1 MIGIVSKA
9 KARKFFVIG
18 LLIILAGWLFTISV
32 RAVDPATTLYIDP
45 PLVGAKAVNDT
56 FTVDV
61 VVSDVTDFYG
71 FQFDLNFNASVLEAV
86 IVTPGDI
93 NSPSGFF
100 NAGVINNTSGTITSV
115 YGTLLAPAPA
125 LNGTAKLA
133 TVEFK
138 VIGVGTS
145 SIGLTNAIL
154 SDSSAQS
161 IVFVSTDGAFDN
173 LPPLA
178 PVISTPADGA
188 LLNSTSIGVSGTAEA
203 NSTIN
208 VYEGATVKGTAI
220 ASGAG
225 SWSTTVTLTE
235 GAHSLTATAT
245 DAAGNTSASSTAVGV
260 TVDTAPP
267 SGTVSINSGDAYT
280 TSTSVSLSLTYSDT
294 TSGVDEVRYSND
306 GVWDTEIWEAP
317 AATKSW
323 TLTAGDGTKTV
334 YYQIKDVAGN
344 TTATSDT
351 IVLDTAPPSVPTI
364 NPVTSPTNVTP
375 QTITGE
381 KSTDSVSVLVN
392 GDAATIT
399 SSVTWSYSFALS
411 EGTNLVNVTARD
423 AAGNESGVA
432 STSIILDTIS
442 PIAVS
447 DLTSSDRTSTS
458 ITLSWT
464 VPGDDGSTGT
474 ATEYDIRYSTS
485 PIVTPADWTAAVQ
498 IVDEPIPV
506 TAGSG
511 ITQSYTAT
519 GLNPETS
526 YYFAIKARDEVS
538 NWSSISNVLN
548 AYTLIVA
555 DITKDGT
562 VNIFD
567 LVKVGIAFG
576 SSPGDPNWD
585 PEADLKND
593 GVINIFDLVIVG
605 TNFGRSV
612 PPLE

>member
-1 MIGIVSKA
+1 M
-9 KARKFFVIG
+9 
-18 LLIILAGWLFTISV
+18 
-32 RAVDPATTLYIDP
+32 
-45 PLVGAKAVNDT
+45 
-56 FTVDV
+56 
-61 VVSDVTDFYG
+61 
-71 FQFDLNFNASVLEAV
+71 
-86 IVTPGDI
+86 
-93 NSPSGFF
+93 
-100 NAGVINNTSGTITSV
+100 
-115 YGTLLAPAPA
+115 
-125 LNGTAKLA
+125 
-133 TVEFK
+133 
-138 VIGVGTS
+138 
-145 SIGLTNAIL
+145 
-154 SDSSAQS
+154 
-161 IVFVSTDGAFDN
+161 
-173 LPPLA
+173 
-178 PVISTPADGA
+178 
-188 LLNSTSIGVSGTAEA
+188 
-203 NSTIN
+203 
-208 VYEGATVKGTAI
+208 
-220 ASGAG
+220 
-225 SWSTTVTLTE
+225 
-235 GAHSLTATAT
+235 
-245 DAAGNTSASSTAVGV
+245 
-260 TVDTAPP
+260 
-267 SGTVSINSGDAYT
+267 
-280 TSTSVSLSLTYSDT
+280 
-294 TSGVDEVRYSND
+294 
-306 GVWDTEIWEAP
+306 
-317 AATKSW
+317 
-323 TLTAGDGTKTV
+323 
-334 YYQIKDVAGN
+334 
-344 TTATSDT
+344 
-351 IVLDTAPPSVPTI
+351 
-364 NPVTSPTNVTP
+364 TP

-548 AYTLIVA
+548 KYTLIVA
-555 DITKDGT
+555 DITRDGT
-562 VNIFD
+562 VDIFD

-576 SSPGDPNWD
+576 SSPGDTNWD

-612 PPLE
+612 P